1 MMHRASPSA
10 CAREGR
16 KPFAI
21 PIGASTPLGALGFVL
36 AMAELVDQMPAP
48 DVIVH
53 ATSSGGTQAGLVA
66 GCRLLGLP
74 HPRPRHQRRRLDA
87 RR

>member
-1 MMHRASPSA
+1 MMEMIADRL
-10 CAREGR
+10 RDEGR
-16 KPFAI
+16 RPCVI

-36 AMAELVDQMPAP
+36 AAAELVDQVGAP

-66 GCRLLGLP
+66 GCRLLNLP
-74 HPRPRHQRRRLDA
+74 RA
-87 RR
+87 